1 MTDPDHE
8 PKEKFRCFKLFISG
22 VMAAAERSCYFYI
35 AVIRHYDRAAYRR
48 KNLLGVYGFR
58 R

>member
-22 VMAAAERSCYFYI
+22 VWQQQKDL
-35 AVIRHYDRAAYRR
+35 VIFI
-48 KNLLGVYGFR
+48 LLW
-58 R
+58 